1 MTSTF
6 EVASKFKDAINEIN
20 WEKITSPVM
29 ETDDQ
34 INETRNRSL
43 HEEDQSKVIFFWNNR
58 NARRK
63 HPGTLI
69 FWFKDSDIN
78 IEHYESFCFENL
90 APDHALLRGKIKP

>member
-34 INETRNRSL
+34 IN
-43 HEEDQSKVIFFWNNR
+43 D
-58 NARRK
+58 
-63 HPGTLI
+63 
-69 FWFKDSDIN
+69 
-78 IEHYESFCFENL
+78 Y
-90 APDHALLRGKIKP
+90 GKEVLSE